1 VTAAEASA
9 GHARLDSKAT
19 LVSITPYGA
28 LRSHGAGTLRPDH
41 VGQPVTLAGWVA
53 TRRDHGGV
61 AFLDLRDRSG
71 VVQVVADPQ
80 ASAALEAAH
89 RVRTEWVVRV
99 TGTVRDRPEGMI
111 NERLGTGAVEVAA
124 DAIEVLSEADTP
136 PFPIEDGIEA
146 SEEVRLRHR
155 YVDLRR
161 PRLARNL
168 QTRARVV
175 SIIRRV
181 MERNGFVDVETPQ
194 LTRPTPEGAR
204 DFLVPARLQ
213 PGTSYALP
221 QSPQLFKQLLMVA
234 GIERYYQIARC
245 FRDENLR
252 ADRQPEFTQ
261 LDLELSFAD
270 EEDIYGLMEE
280 LFAEVWREVLD
291 VDLPVPFP
299 RLTFEE
305 SMRRFGTD
313 KPDLRYGLEL
323 AHLDDVL
330 ADTEVGVFKGAL
342 DAGGSVVALCVPGG
356 GELTRREFDGWIEW
370 AKRRGAK
377 GLAWGVVEPAAD
389 QASDGRPT
397 LRSPLAKYL
406 GDEELGGILAACEA
420 EVGDAI
426 FFAAGPRR
434 TARSLMGALR
444 VAMAEDRGLVTRSG
458 PDGGRWEF
466 VWIVEPPM
474 FDPAEE
480 SDDPTAAI
488 ARGWVPNHHPFT
500 SPAPEFIADFE
511 QRPGEA
517 TTRAYDIVLN
527 GVELASGSVRIHDAE
542 LQRRVFRFLGV
553 SDEAAEEK
561 FGFLLRGFGYGV
573 PPHCGIAPGLDR
585 IIMLLTGEDSIRE
598 VIAFP
603 KTQSGADPMTDAPAP
618 YDEISLGELGLRLA
632 PTPRPDAAATR

>member
-1 VTAAEASA
+1 VTAAPA
-9 GHARLDSKAT
+9 GLLDPKGN
-19 LVSITPYGA
+19 LVSITAYGA
-28 LRSHGAGTLRPDH
+28 LRSHGAGTLRADH
-41 VGQPVTLAGWVA
+41 VGTTVTVAGWVQ

-71 VVQVVADPQ
+71 LVQVVADPE
-80 ASAALEAAH
+80 ASEALEAAH

-99 TGTVRDRPEGMI
+99 TGTVRARPEGMV
-111 NERLGTGAVEVAA
+111 NDKLATGAVEVAA
-124 DAIEVLSEADTP
+124 TAIEVLSEADTP
-136 PFPIEDGIEA
+136 PFPIEDAIEV
-146 SEEVRLRHR
+146 SEEVRLKHR

-168 QTRARVV
+168 RTRAQVV

-181 MERNGFVDVETPQ
+181 MERHGFIDVETPQ

-280 LFAEVWREVLD
+280 LFAEVWREILD
-291 VDLPVPFP
+291 VELPLPFP

-305 SMRRFGTD
+305 AMRRFGTD

-323 AHLDDVL
+323 AHLDEVF
-330 ADTEVGVFKGAL
+330 ADTQVGVFKGVL
-342 DAGGSVVALCVPGG
+342 DAGGSVVALAVPGG
-356 GELTRREFDGWIEW
+356 SELTRREFDGWTEW

-377 GLAWGVVEPAAD
+377 GLAWAVVEPPAD
-389 QASDGRPT
+389 DGDLPS
-397 LRSPLAKYL
+397 LRSPLAKHMSSTEVARL
-406 GDEELGGILAACEA
+406 LAACEA

-426 FFAAGPRR
+426 FFGAGTTRFAR
-434 TARSLMGALR
+434 TLMGALR
-444 VAMAEDRGLVTRSG
+444 VELAAARGLVEKAG
-458 PDGGRWEF
+458 PEGGDWRF

-474 FDPAEE
+474 FDPADE
-480 SDDPTAAI
+480 SDDPTAAT
-488 ARGWVPNHHPFT
+488 AQGWVPNHHPFT
-500 SPAPEFIADFE
+500 SPAPEYLADFE

-542 LQRRVFRFLGV
+542 LQRRVFRFLGI

-561 FGFLLRGFGYGV
+561 FGFLLRGFSYGV

-585 IIMLLTGEDSIRE
+585 IVMLLTGEDSIRE

-618 YDEISLGELGLRLA
+618 YDEASLKDVGLRLA
-632 PTPRPDAAATR
+632 PKPVTG